1 MAVAPPSRFLDVDG
15 LFNFRDLGG
24 YRTEDGRSVA
34 WGRLYRSDGLHRLTE
49 RGVRAFLALGATT
62 VLDLRTATELA
73 ERTWIPPA
81 DWPGRLLHLPLLRD
95 VPDWSA
101 VAPEDS
107 ARADFAVEHYRE
119 IAVEGAA
126 GLKAAV
132 EALAAPDALPAVFH
146 CAAGKDRTGVLAALV
161 LRLLGVS
168 AEDVADDY
176 ALSETATA
184 RWQASVAAGG
194 EDDTIA
200 QWSHVPPSMLTADR
214 ATMLAFLLAIDTEHG
229 SAAHFATHLGLS
241 EDTLDQ
247 LRTALLA

>member
-1 MAVAPPSRFLDVDG
+1 MERFLAVDG

-49 RGVRAFLALGATT
+49 RGVTAFLALGATT
-62 VLDLRTATELA
+62 VLDLRTAAELA
-73 ERTWIPPA
+73 ERSWEPPSG
-81 DWPGRLLHLPLLRD
+81 WPGRLLHVPLLRRI
-95 VPDWSA
+95 PDWSA
-101 VAPEDS
+101 VDPEES

-126 GLKAAV
+126 GLRTAV

-168 AEDVADDY
+168 AEDVAEDY

-184 RWQASVAAGG
+184 RWQASVTAGG
-194 EDDTIA
+194 EDDTRA
-200 QWSHVPPSMLTADR
+200 QWAHVPPSMLTADR
-214 ATMLAFLLAIDTEHG
+214 ATMLGFLRALDAEHG
-229 SAAHFATHLGLS
+229 SPARFATHLGLS
-241 EDTLDQ
+241 PDTLDR
-247 LRTALLA
+247 LRSALLS

>member
-1 MAVAPPSRFLDVDG
+1 MDVPSRFLDIDG

-24 YRTEDGRSVA
+24 YRTGDGRSVA

-49 RGVRAFLALGATT
+49 HGVAAFLALGAAT
-62 VLDLRTATELA
+62 VLDLRTAAELA
-73 ERTWIPPA
+73 ERTWEPPA
-81 DWPGRLLHLPLLRD
+81 DWPGRLLHLPLLRR

-101 VAPEDS
+101 LPPEDS
-107 ARADFAVEHYRE
+107 ARPDFAVDHYRE
-119 IAVEGAA
+119 IAAEGAA

-161 LRLLGVS
+161 LRLLGVP

-184 RWQASVAAGG
+184 RWQASVTAGG
-194 EDDTIA
+194 EDDTQA
-200 QWSHVPPSMLTADR
+200 HWSDVPPSMLTANR
-214 ATMLAFLLAIDTEHG
+214 GTMLAFLRAVEDEHG
-229 SAAHFATHLGLS
+229 SPAGFAAGLGLS
-241 EDTLDQ
+241 PATLDR
-247 LRTALLA
+247 LRAALLD

>member
-1 MAVAPPSRFLDVDG
+1 MTPPPRFLDIDG

-24 YRTEDGRSVA
+24 YRTEDGRSVT

-49 RGVRAFLALGATT
+49 QGVRAFLALGATT
-62 VLDLRTATELA
+62 VLDLRTAAELA
-73 ERTWIPPA
+73 ERAWTPPQG
-81 DWPGRLLHLPLLRD
+81 WPGRLLHLPLLRD

-101 VAPEDS
+101 LPPEDI
-107 ARADFAVEHYRE
+107 AREDFAAEHYRE

-132 EALAAPDALPAVFH
+132 EALSAPGALPAVFH

-161 LRLLGVS
+161 LRLLGVP

-194 EDDTIA
+194 EDDTRA
-200 QWSHVPPSMLTADR
+200 QWAHVPPSMLTADR
-214 ATMLAFLLAIDTEHG
+214 ATMLAFLRAVDAEHG
-229 SAAHFATHLGLS
+229 SPAGFASHLGLS
-241 EDTLDQ
+241 ADTLAR
-247 LRTALLA
+247 LRTALLD

>member
-1 MAVAPPSRFLDVDG
+1 MGDAPPSRFLDIDG

-24 YRTEDGRSVA
+24 YRTEDGRSVT

-49 RGVRAFLALGATT
+49 RGVTAFLALGAAT
-62 VLDLRTATELA
+62 VLDLRTAVELA
-73 ERTWIPPA
+73 ERTWTPPA

-101 VAPEDS
+101 LPPQDS
-107 ARADFAVEHYRE
+107 ARADFAVDHYRE

-126 GLKAAV
+126 GLRAAV

-161 LRLLGVS
+161 LRLLGVP

-184 RWQASVAAGG
+184 RWQASVASGS
-194 EDDTIA
+194 EDDTRA

-214 ATMLAFLLAIDTEHG
+214 ATMLAFLRAIDAEHG
-229 SAAHFATHLGLS
+229 SPARFAAHLGLTA
-241 EDTLDQ
+241 DTLDR
-247 LRTALLA
+247 LRAALLD